1 MEAKT
6 QAETQ
11 ARYAELGRM
20 GGMSISDA
28 KRAAARLNG
37 RKGGR
42 PRKDRRSRILK
53 LWNSSAD
60 ENWGTPQAF
69 FDALDE
75 EFQFSLDAAASA
87 SNHKCE
93 RYYTKKENG
102 LIQRWSGRVWCNPP
116 YSATM
121 TPAFMQ
127 KAAAE
132 RKNCEVIVMLVPSR
146 TSTQW
151 WRDSV
156 WDGEGA
162 KRGVTVRFPPRLKN
176 DTRNHPS
183 RSEKRW
189 PFPCALVIFR
199 PDVAGIKRQ
208 NRL

>member
-1 MEAKT
+1 MNPET
-6 QAETQ
+6 QAITQ
-11 ARYAELGRM
+11 ARYAELGRT
-20 GGMSISDA
+20 GGLSISDA

-42 PRKDRRSRILK
+42 PRKDRRSRITK
-53 LWNSSAD
+53 LLTSSKD
-60 ENWGTPQAF
+60 ENWGTPQSF
-69 FDALDE
+69 YLELNDE
-75 EFQFSLDAAASA
+75 FEFELDAAASVTNA
-87 SNHKCE
+87 KCA
-93 RYYTKKENG
+93 RYYTKEDNSVM
-102 LIQRWSGRVWCNPP
+102 QPWSGRVWCNPP

-132 RKNCEVIVMLVPSR
+132 RNNCEVIVMLVPSR

-151 WRDSV
+151 WRDTV

-183 RSEKRW
+183 KSEKRW

-199 PDVAGIKRQ
+199 PDVAG
-208 NRL
+208 N